1 MNLRFFFL
9 IVLKHFTCQNPKI
22 YMPVF
27 LSILLKG
34 QGQLDA
40 LPTKA
45 AGYQSSH
52 AGFES
57 MGRALENTCSFAK
70 I

>member
-1 MNLRFFFL
+1 
-9 IVLKHFTCQNPKI
+9 
-22 YMPVF
+22 MPVF